1 MFWIG
6 MIVGAIT
13 LILVCLAYLAY
24 CCKVC
29 QVDRNEFR
37 EMTDVIE
44 TAILNR
50 ESQIQVWHND
60 ELLDVTTLKE
70 K

>member
-13 LILVCLAYLAY
+13 VILVCFAYFAY

-37 EMTDVIE
+37 EMTDVIK
-44 TAILNR
+44 TAIANR
-50 ESQIQVWHND
+50 ESQIQVWHD
-60 ELLDVTTLKE
+60 DKLLDVTALKE